1 MFSSLSFSICI
12 SRLST
17 EGTGSGLDDPKRFRE
32 DGARINPSL
41 ARLLCFMK
49 LFLGGTP
56 SPGTFS
62 ELSARGRM
70 TYKDRNQQV
79 SFIVIQYSF
88 EKRIELSE
96 SPFISQFRTFLK
108 RFQYLYMH
116 QYFKIRTRKITL

>member
-1 MFSSLSFSICI
+1 MYNVHVYLHCSNLLHMFSSLSFSICI

-17 EGTGSGLDDPKRFRE
+17 EGMGSGLDDPRRFRE
-32 DGARINPSL
+32 DGARMNPSL

-70 TYKDRNQQV
+70 TYKDRNQQI
-79 SFIVIQYSF
+79 SFIIILY
-88 EKRIELSE
+88 
-96 SPFISQFRTFLK
+96 FL
-108 RFQYLYMH
+108 
-116 QYFKIRTRKITL
+116 